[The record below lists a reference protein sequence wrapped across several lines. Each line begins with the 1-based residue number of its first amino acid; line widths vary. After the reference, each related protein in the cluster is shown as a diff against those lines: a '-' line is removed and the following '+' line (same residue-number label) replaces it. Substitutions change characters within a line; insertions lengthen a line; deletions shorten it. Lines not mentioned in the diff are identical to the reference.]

1 MDQQLLRKFLDG
13 NCTEEEKMMVEKFL
27 MDEKA
32 DFTLFRELL
41 GHSWDEGIQEP
52 VAPGDPILKKE
63 LQDAL
68 HEDLFEAS
76 SLKTTPAF
84 TADQAPVIELH
95 RRPLRWLWYGIAAV
109 MAGVFAL
116 GAYIWQQ
123 NNSRKNA
130 VAAAPAVVWKT
141 LTNTSSEQKR
151 AVLPDNTHIWL
162 NPGSQL
168 SYASGFIDGQR
179 LIKLQ
184 GEAFF
189 DVAQDKSHPFIVQAA
204 GLSTKVLGTS
214 FNIEAYPNEQNA
226 VVSLV
231 SGKVA
236 VQQEGIQR
244 DSTLTEVRNT
254 TVILEAGQLF
264 TYNISCGEHR
274 TTPLKMT
281 NMADWT
287 SGQVIFNNVALKD
300 ALERIGARYHLTL
313 VYARSV
319 DLKNRRFTSVFSKES
334 PDEMLRLML
343 FVSDCH
349 FHRKGNTV
357 EIF

>member
-1 MDQQLLRKFLDG
+1 
-13 NCTEEEKMMVEKFL
+13 VEKFL

-41 GHSWDEGIQEP
+41 ERSWDKGMQDLA
-52 VAPGDPILKKE
+52 APGDPLLKKE

-68 HEDLFEAS
+68 HEELFAAS
-76 SLKTTPAF
+76 SSGTTPVSAKNP
-84 TADQAPVIELH
+84 TPVIGL
-95 RRPLRWLWYGIAAV
+95 RQRPLPWLRYGIAAAMLGILV
-109 MAGVFAL
+109 L
-116 GAYIWQQ
+116 GAYKWQQ
-123 NNSRKNA
+123 NNSRKTA

-168 SYASGFIDGQR
+168 SYASGFINGQR
-179 LIKLQ
+179 LIRLK

-189 DVAQDKSHPFIVQAA
+189 DVAQDVAHPFIVQA
-204 GLSTKVLGTS
+204 GGISTKVLGTS
-214 FNIEAYPNEQNA
+214 FNIEAYPNERNA

-231 SGKVA
+231 NGKVA
-236 VQQEGIQR
+236 VQ
-244 DSTLTEVRNT
+244 DNV
-254 TVILEAGQLF
+254 LEAGQLL
-264 TYNISCGEHR
+264 TYNTSSGEHH

-300 ALERIGARYHLTL
+300 ALERTAARYHLTL
-313 VYARSV
+313 VYARGV